1 MFKIDTHVHT
11 AETSACAKTMAREA
25 VRLYKESGYQGI
37 IITDHYY
44 KFYFE
49 TSVER
54 IWERKIDQYLRGY
67 YQASEEGSKQGLK
80 VFMGME
86 IRFTENSNDYLVYGI
101 TEPFLKEHRE
111 LYTLGLKEFKKFA
124 ENENFIIIQAHPFR
138 KNMIVASPEDIH
150 GVEIYNGNCRH
161 DSGNELA
168 LTYAKKHS
176 LMMSSGSDF
185 HEPED
190 LARGGMLFE
199 QDINTME
206 DFLNGLRDKSACK
219 LLHT

>member
-25 VRLYKESGYQGI
+25 VQLYKESGYQGI

-44 KFYFE
+44 EYYFE

-54 IWERKIDQYLRGY
+54 TWE
-67 YQASEEGSKQGLK
+67 SKN
-80 VFMGME
+80 
-86 IRFTENSNDYLVYGI
+86 I
-101 TEPFLKEHRE
+101 
-111 LYTLGLKEFKKFA
+111 
-124 ENENFIIIQAHPFR
+124 IIIQAHPFR
-138 KNMIVASPEDIH
+138 TNMIVASSEDIH

-161 DSGNELA
+161 GSGNELA
-168 LTYAKKHS
+168 LAYAKKHS

-185 HEPED
+185 HEPEN

-199 QDINTME
+199 HDISR
-206 DFLNGLRDKSACK
+206 GRSCPGS
-219 LLHT
+219 